1 MKKSLKKQVAFL
13 LCVVLLF
20 CTAVPAFAQTPQN
33 GLEPYCVYLGDAD
46 ANGAVTAV
54 DARWILQ
61 TASGARS
68 LSAQL
73 TDIADLNWDGRIT
86 AVDARY
92 ALQMASGMRAKQILN
107 TQTGEITAEVR
118 KTPTTQAEILAYFNA
133 AINDVKPNAKR
144 VRLLHEI
151 NSTAGEISGNL
162 PESLRGMA
170 NSLIASNMGEKDLS
184 ALDPALVNAA
194 TVAQKNAMFPVEN
207 TNWSSRLTEE
217 DILSATLT
225 EANGIYTIEILVKPD
240 APSANTGAGFGHNGK
255 VFSVISP
262 SVITDNAGSA
272 ATMIRNV
279 QIAHRD
285 GKVRVTVDS
294 TTGQVLTADYFF
306 VWEMSLTAL
315 SMQISIPFGLEK
327 NFSVEW

>member
-1 MKKSLKKQVAFL
+1 MKKSLKKQVSFL
-13 LCVVLLF
+13 ICAVLLI
-20 CTAVPAFAQTPQN
+20 CSIVPAFAQTPQN
-33 GLEPYCVYLGDAD
+33 GLEPYCVYLGDVD
-46 ANGAVTAV
+46 ENGAVTAV
-54 DARWILQ
+54 DARRILQ
-61 TASGARS
+61 TASGIRT

-73 TDIADLNWDGRIT
+73 ADIADLNRDGRIT

-92 ALQMASGMRAKQILN
+92 ALQTASGVRAKQILN
-107 TQTGEITAEVR
+107 TQTGEITVEVR
-118 KTPTTQAEILAYFNA
+118 EIPTTQVEILAYFNT

-151 NSTAGEISGNL
+151 NSSAGEIRGNL
-162 PESLRGMA
+162 PESIRGLA

-184 ALDPALVNAA
+184 QLEPALVNATTA
-194 TVAQKNAMFPVEN
+194 AQRNVMFPVEN
-207 TNWSSRLTEE
+207 TDWSSRLTEE

-240 APSANTGAGFGHNGK
+240 APSTNTGAGIGHNGK

-279 QIAHRD
+279 KVAHRD
-285 GKVRVTVDS
+285 GKVRVAVDS
-294 TTGQVLTADYFF
+294 VTGHVLSADHYF
-306 VWEMSLTAL
+306 VWEMSMSVLGMEIT
-315 SMQISIPFGLEK
+315 IPFGLEK
-327 NFSVEW
+327 NFAVEW